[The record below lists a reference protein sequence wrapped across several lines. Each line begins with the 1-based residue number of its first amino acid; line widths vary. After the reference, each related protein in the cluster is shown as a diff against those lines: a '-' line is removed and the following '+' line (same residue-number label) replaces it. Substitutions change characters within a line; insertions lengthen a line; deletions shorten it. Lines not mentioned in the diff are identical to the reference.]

1 MKNFK
6 ENAVYIRVGF
16 HTYLYVC
23 EAQNGIAKL
32 VEYKGSINNWKAT
45 GNVYRLRRNWSENE
59 EDSLDFNNFITN
71 PTVYEQVGELD
82 NNYVKCK
89 DMIFAKMV
97 AQK

>member
-16 HTYLYVC
+16 NTYLYVC
-23 EAQNGIAKL
+23 EVQHGMAKL

-45 GNVYRLRRNWSENE
+45 GNVYRLRDRWVENE

-71 PTVYEQVGELD
+71 PMVYEQVGVLD
-82 NNYVKCK
+82 NNFVKIK
-89 DMIFAKMV
+89 DMLFAKAV